1 MTMSDLSFA
10 AGEVVGA
17 WLAPLAAGGSI
28 ARHARLFHPD
38 GVCFRGSVSAADGP
52 LQAAGE
58 RLGPTVL
65 LRLSSAWWRNGKE
78 WPDALGIAL
87 RFQPEP
93 GAPPTAE
100 DQDLLLATIP
110 LPILPPLAPLFTHVH
125 DFLANTYYAVS
136 PLKLEGVGTVRLR
149 LRARQPSPPGPSRV
163 ARLEASIMLGQ
174 AVLVLEAQA
183 SLLSPYQPL
192 AEVRVARRLDLDQ
205 EALRFSP
212 FRTGRGIEPR
222 GFVHGLRRAVYPVS
236 QAVRPAQDP
245 GYLD

>member
-1 MTMSDLSFA
+1 
-10 AGEVVGA
+10 
-17 WLAPLAAGGSI
+17 
-28 ARHARLFHPD
+28 
-38 GVCFRGSVSAADGP
+38 
-52 LQAAGE
+52 
-58 RLGPTVL
+58 
-65 LRLSSAWWRNGKE
+65 
-78 WPDALGIAL
+78 
-87 RFQPEP
+87 
-93 GAPPTAE
+93 
-100 DQDLLLATIP
+100 
-110 LPILPPLAPLFTHVH
+110 
-125 DFLANTYYAVS
+125 
-136 PLKLEGVGTVRLR
+136 
-149 LRARQPSPPGPSRV
+149 
-163 ARLEASIMLGQ
+163 MLGQ